1 MKSVVK
7 ILTSLAFAAI
17 LNLTNCKDKE
27 DPSITPDTRTKTQ
40 LITASEWKWTVSTC
54 NVPVDTD
61 GKDGASTNLLIQ
73 MPPCEIDNSY
83 TFKSDSTMIEKT
95 NVKCKTNEPVSWKGD
110 WEFLNNEKVLD
121 WDGDDFT
128 IIELSG
134 SKLVL
139 KSSVI
144 TGSNTYEITDTYTH

>member
-1 MKSVVK
+1 
-7 ILTSLAFAAI
+7 
-17 LNLTNCKDKE
+17 
-27 DPSITPDTRTKTQ
+27 
-40 LITASEWKWTVSTC
+40 
-54 NVPVDTD
+54 
-61 GKDGASTNLLIQ
+61 
-73 MPPCEIDNSY
+73 
-83 TFKSDSTMIEKT
+83 MIEKT